1 MARPCKSGGGQGLA
15 PQHAGMTAHEH
26 PAATRAHFRPDR
38 RRLLCCGAAALG
50 FFTSLAPAPAQ
61 ASPWTS
67 PCPDTPP
74 RPALDS
80 ALQDLLAR
88 CWDGLDPARVW
99 DVHTHLLG
107 SGDAGSGCRLNPVM
121 DQWWHPMEVVRKRVI
136 MDAACARPAGTGPA
150 ASTDRAYV
158 QRLRQLAADFPPGA
172 RWLLYAFDEALDA
185 QGRPRPDWT
194 TFHTPDAYAQ
204 GVAAAHPERF
214 GWVASIHPYR
224 PDALE
229 RLARARAGGAVA
241 IKWLPS
247 SMAIDL
253 RDTRLRPFYEQLAAS
268 RLPLI
273 VHCGE
278 EHAVPGAGRAD
289 LGNPLLLREPLRHG
303 VRVIAAHCAS
313 LGQALDLDRSRPR
326 RRPAFEL
333 FARLMDEADGR
344 QRLLGDVSAVF
355 QFNREP
361 EVWRTLLSRQDWHE
375 RLLHGS
381 DYPLPAVRPLHRL
394 GRLVAAGLL
403 DRAEVPHLERLR
415 DANPLLFDFALK
427 RSVRWEGQVLSPRVF
442 ASAHHFGGAVS

>member
-1 MARPCKSGGGQGLA
+1 MHS
-15 PQHAGMTAHEH
+15 H
-26 PAATRAHFRPDR
+26 PPSFRPDR
-38 RRLLCCGAAALG
+38 RRLLCCGAAAVG
-50 FFTSLAPAPAQ
+50 FFTSLASEPVQAQAPWAGPCPAAPA
-61 ASPWTS
+61 
-67 PCPDTPP
+67 TPP
-74 RPALDS
+74 LDA
-80 ALQDLLAR
+80 ALQALLAR
-88 CWDGLDPARVW
+88 CWEGLDPAQLW

-107 SGDAGSGCRLNPVM
+107 SGDSGSGCRLNPDM
-121 DQWWHPMEVVRKRVI
+121 DRWWHPVEMLRKRVI
-136 MDAACARPAGTGPA
+136 MDAACARPAGG
-150 ASTDRAYV
+150 ASTDQAYV
-158 QRLRQLAADFPPGA
+158 QRLRQLADGFPPGA

-185 QGRPRPDWT
+185 QGHARPDWT

-204 GVAAAHPERF
+204 ATAAAHADRF

-229 RLARARAGGAVA
+229 RLARAHAGGALA

-253 RDTRLRPFYEQLAAS
+253 RDARLRPFYEQLAA
-268 RLPLI
+268 RGMPLI

-278 EHAVPGAGRAD
+278 EHAVPGAGRED

-313 LGQALDLDRSRPR
+313 LGRALDLDRPRPR
-326 RRPAFEL
+326 HRPAFEL
-333 FARLMDEADGR
+333 FARLMDESDGR
-344 QRLLGDVSAVF
+344 ARLLGDVSAVF

-361 EVWRTLLSRQDWHE
+361 AVWQQLLQREDWHE

-403 DRAEVPHLERLR
+403 QPAQVGPLERLR
-415 DANPLLFDFALK
+415 EHNPLLFDFALK
-427 RSVRWEGQVLSPRVF
+427 RCVRWQGQGFSARVF
-442 ASAHHFGGAVS
+442 ASARHFRGAVS